1 MKTSPKVL
9 DFTGSKIYVGIDVHL
24 KQWTITIRTVDMD
37 LRTFSMNPSPQALY
51 NYLTK
56 HYPHAK
62 YFSVYEAGFSGF
74 WAHRELLGFGI
85 KNIVV
90 NPAYV
95 PTTHKE
101 KTQKQDKRDSRKLA
115 KELSACMLTAIYT
128 PKKGEESLRLLSR
141 RLLQISKSTRRT
153 KTRIKHFLHT
163 QGVEIPRPSQMT
175 HWSANFMRWLHSL
188 ELEDEYSP
196 YYLDELIDDLEAVRT
211 RKLIYLRKIRATM
224 KGNQTIHYLR
234 TIPGIGFITAFTLY
248 TEIIDIARFQ
258 KLDQLVAFIGIIPS
272 VHASDDKEKILGL
285 TNRCNKYLRYLLI
298 EAAWVAVRTDPALT
312 MAYQKLLKDKTPQKA
327 IIRIAKKLV
336 SRIRF
341 VWKEQQEYKLAVVEK

>member
-9 DFTGSKIYVGIDVHL
+9 DFTGFKIYVGIDVHL
-24 KQWTITIRTVDMD
+24 KQWTITIRTFDME
-37 LRTFSMNPSPQALY
+37 LRTFSMNPSPQKLF
-51 NYLTK
+51 NYLKT

-62 YFSVYEAGFSGF
+62 YFSVYEAGFCGF
-74 WAHRELLGFGI
+74 WAHRDLLKFGI
-85 KNIVV
+85 QNIIV
-90 NPAYV
+90 NPADV

-115 KELSACMLTAIYT
+115 KELSSGKLQAIHT
-128 PKKGEESLRLLSR
+128 PKMKEESLRLLSR

-163 QGVEIPRPSQMT
+163 QGVEIPRQSQMT
-175 HWSANFMRWLHSL
+175 HWSSNFMRWLHSV
-188 ELEDEYSP
+188 ELEHEYSH
-196 YYLDELIDDLEAVRT
+196 YYLDELIDDLETVRT
-211 RKLIYLRKIRATM
+211 RKLSYLRKIRAIM
-224 KGNQTIHYLR
+224 KGNQIIHYLR

-258 KLDQLVAFIGIIPS
+258 KLDHLAAFIGFIPS

-298 EAAWVAVRTDPALT
+298 EAAWVAARTDPALT
-312 MAYQKLLKDKTPQKA
+312 MAYQKQLKNKTPQKA

-341 VWKEQQEYKLAVVEK
+341 VWKNQQEYKLAVVEK